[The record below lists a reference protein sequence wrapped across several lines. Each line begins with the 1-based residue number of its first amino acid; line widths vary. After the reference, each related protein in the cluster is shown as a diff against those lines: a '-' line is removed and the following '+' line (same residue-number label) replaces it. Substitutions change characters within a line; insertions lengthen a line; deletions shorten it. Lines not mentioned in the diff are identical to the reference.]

1 MQLATPPAPEQSPAP
16 SPAQPGINTIDV
28 RVESVTN
35 LFNSIDPSP
44 FHRKDLDQDAED
56 FIVSWAREFPRGE
69 PLRLVVHL
77 DEMPSDAECR
87 SVTDAVHNYFAYRA
101 ELTRRDFR
109 FLMRQGQ
116 TTLVIG
122 LLFLAA
128 CHLVAEFLV
137 TRDGGTFATIV
148 REGLLIG
155 GWVAMWRPLE
165 IFLYEWWPLRRR
177 RRMYEN
183 MSRMAVG
190 FVHATEPRP
199 Y

>member
-1 MQLATPPAPEQSPAP
+1 VQLATPPVPEQSAPP
-16 SPAQPGINTIDV
+16 SPARPAVNTIDV

-69 PLRLVVHL
+69 PLRLVLHL
-77 DEMPSDAECR
+77 DEMPTEAECR
-87 SVTDAVHNYFAYRA
+87 GVVEAVHNYFAYRA
-101 ELTRRDFR
+101 DITRRDFR

-116 TTLVIG
+116 TSLLIG

-128 CHLVAEFLV
+128 CHVIAEFV
-137 TRDGGTFATIV
+137 PVHEGSTFARIV

-177 RRMYEN
+177 RRMFEN
-183 MSRMAVG
+183 MSRMDVG
-190 FVHATEPRP
+190 FVHASEPRP
-199 Y
+199 F